1 MTFLKCAAV
10 SAALVLA
17 AGVVSAN
24 EMDATAHDLA
34 AKCAAKNGTF
44 DADANACNLPNEDSA
59 ASDLVIGP
67 MMTVIGTE
75 THEASDSQ

>member
-1 MTFLKCAAV
+1 MNFLRCVAV
-10 SAALVLA
+10 SAALALV
-17 AGVVSAN
+17 AGTAVADDV
-24 EMDATAHDLA
+24 DATAHDLA

-44 DADANACNLPNEDSA
+44 DAGSNACNLPSEDSA

-75 THEASDSQ
+75 AHETSDGQ

>member
-1 MTFLKCAAV
+1 MTFLKCVAV
-10 SAALVLA
+10 SAVLVLA
-17 AGVVSAN
+17 AGAASAN

-44 DADANACNLPNEDSA
+44 DAGSNACNLPSEDSP

-67 MMTVIGTE
+67 MMTVIGTD
-75 THEASDSQ
+75 THEDSDGQ